1 MPWPDRPWWL
11 PIRLELSLGADQAG
25 DPAEWSWTDVSG
37 DVRPQTIT
45 IRRGRS
51 DEGAQ
56 VQPLSASIDLDNATG
71 DYTPGLPTGAHYP
84 LIRRGVP
91 ARLWVQAGGP
101 HVLVPDA
108 RGAMASTPSSPDL
121 DLDGDL
127 DVRVEVALDRVT
139 AQAKAEDEPL
149 TGGSIAQALIGR
161 YRREPGSLGW
171 RLYLSGV
178 GVPILS
184 WSEDG
189 AIDAAT
195 WHEIFATA
203 AVPAICG
210 QRFGLR
216 ATLDVDNG
224 AGGWTVTF
232 YVGPTVTGPW
242 RQLGQAVHGAEPT
255 VVHNAPEPLRLG
267 DLDPV
272 MAPGAGRWIGIDVRR
287 GIDGEPIAQAD
298 FTQLAPG
305 QTEFVD
311 TVGRPWQLTGSVEVT
326 DWVRRAVGHVDEWAP
341 TWPWGDLSDPATGY
355 QGEATTSITIA
366 GTLRRLGQ
374 GQPPLQSVLRR
385 RIPSQPVLA
394 YWPLEDGPGATQ
406 AASGISEG
414 RPAQISN
421 MRMGA
426 NSGLP
431 SSAPLPTTE
440 AGALLVAPL
449 PTLPDQSLGWRVEM
463 VYYLDELPTERAG
476 WIRVDTSGGGIAQ
489 IVGYIG
495 GNEARIRLLDDEGGI
510 VSENWW
516 GLPSAAQAL
525 AAATSGW
532 CRVRLVAVP
541 MTGGWDYRLWWTPIG
556 TNESWYTN
564 TGFVGAQPFTRPTR
578 LNSLWN
584 TLTNMPIGHVTY
596 VNDPAT
602 DVYGGGTG
610 GPDTAYLGER
620 ALVRMRRLAQ
630 EEQLPISVP
639 GYLTDSPRMGPQRID
654 TLLGLLQECADAD
667 GGILLERR
675 EVAGLQYIATQL
687 LYEQDHR
694 LELSARSNE
703 IASPFSPVL
712 DDQRIRNDVTVRR
725 EGGSEARATDEQSI
739 AESGLYDESVT
750 LNLADDAVLPNIA
763 AWRLHLGT
771 LPGMRYPQLT
781 TDLTIAP
788 QQVLPWLDIDSGSRV
803 RVADLPPQHPQGDV
817 ELMVEGYTETLT
829 PTRWEITAN
838 ASPGSVWDVGEV
850 ESDEYGRVDSDTSV
864 LAAPV
869 DAATSTLIVHT
880 PDSLPWVTAA
890 APLNTNGDFE
900 ESAAGWT
907 GVGATIT
914 RVMSPG
920 DRPLPFTGQWSLHVV
935 PDGVTEHPSAGSDQ
949 APIAPD
955 RLHTLTGWLYSAEPQ
970 LVSLNVNWFDESG
983 TYLSTS
989 SNDQQ
994 LTART
999 WTWFE
1004 ATTRAPAAAA
1014 TANIAPTIPNTP
1026 PVTAELWADELYL
1039 RPTLPGHLPTDLPLT
1054 AQLGG
1059 EHVRVRGI
1067 EPGMWD
1073 SYDRALEGT
1082 WGVADSGPT
1091 WIETGGA
1098 PEDRAVNTAAGLIVL
1113 GAAPTSIRYQ
1123 RLPGQIS
1130 NCEIR
1135 VMTAVSAIATGAAIA
1150 PAVLLRHVTST
1161 DCYRVRLHY
1170 EPGGTLA
1177 ISTARGGTQVGTTTA
1192 VPYRYTAGQGIH
1204 IRIRIDG
1211 QRIRARAWPDG
1222 VLEPTHRWHHDTT
1235 VTTDPI
1241 PAGEVGLTASALTGN
1256 TNAAPVI
1263 GFNAFQIV
1271 SPQRWTV
1278 DRSHN
1283 HVIKPHAAGTPV
1295 TLAQPAIVAW

>member
-11 PIRLELSLGADQAG
+11 PIRLELALGADQAG
-25 DPAEWSWTDVSG
+25 DPAEWSWTDVSD

-101 HVLVPDA
+101 HVLVPDV
-108 RGAMASTPSSPDL
+108 RGAMASTPSSPEL
-121 DLDGDL
+121 DLDSDL

-161 YRREPGSLGW
+161 YLRAPGSLGW

-189 AIDAAT
+189 QIDAAT

-210 QRFGLR
+210 QRVGLR

-242 RQLGQAVHGAEPT
+242 RQLGQAVHGDEPT

-272 MAPGAGRWIGIDVRR
+272 MAPGAGRWIAVDVRN

-298 FTQLAPG
+298 FTQLAPD
-305 QTEFVD
+305 QAEFVD
-311 TVGRPWQLTGSVEVT
+311 TVGRPWQLTGGVEVT

-374 GQPPLQSVLRR
+374 GAPPLQSVLRR

-394 YWPLEDGPGATQ
+394 YWPLEDGVGATQ
-406 AASGISEG
+406 AASGLPDG
-414 RPAQISN
+414 RPAQISGF
-421 MRMGA
+421 RMAA

-431 SSAPLPTTE
+431 SSALLPTTE

-449 PTLPDQSLGWRVEM
+449 PTLPDPSLGWRVEM
-463 VYYLDELPTERAG
+463 VYYLDEVPSERSG

-489 IVGYIG
+489 VVGYIG
-495 GNEARIRLLDDEGGI
+495 GGEARIRLLDDEGSV
-510 VSENWW
+510 VSESWW
-516 GLPSAAQAL
+516 TDATAL
-525 AAATSGW
+525 SVATSGW
-532 CRVRLVAVP
+532 ARVRLVAMP

-556 TNESWYTN
+556 SNANWAVN
-564 TGFVGAQPFTRPTR
+564 TGFNGPQPFTRPTKF
-578 LNSLWN
+578 NSQWN
-584 TLTNMPIGHVTY
+584 ALTNMPVGHVTY
-596 VNDPAT
+596 VNDPSV
-602 DVYGGGTG
+602 DVYGAGSG

-620 ALVRMRRLAQ
+620 AMVRMRRLAQ
-630 EEQLPISVP
+630 EERLPFSVS
-639 GYLTDSPRMGPQRID
+639 GVLTDSPRMGPQRVD
-654 TLLGLLQECADAD
+654 TLLGLLQECAEAD

-675 EVAGLQYIATQL
+675 EVAGLQYLARQL
-687 LYEQDHR
+687 LYEQEHR
-694 LELSARSNE
+694 LELSARQNE
-703 IASPFSPVL
+703 IASPFAPVL
-712 DDQRIRNDVTVRR
+712 DDQRIRNDMTVKR

-750 LNLADDAVLPNIA
+750 LNLADDDVLPDIA

-781 TDLTIAP
+781 THLTIAP
-788 QQVLPWLDIDSGSRV
+788 HQVTPWLDVDSGSRA
-803 RVADLPPQHPQGDV
+803 RVSDLPPQHPQGDV

-829 PTRWEITAN
+829 PARWEITAT

-850 ESDEYGRVDSDTSV
+850 ESDEYGRVDSDTSH
-864 LAAPV
+864 LADPV
-869 DAATSTLIVHT
+869 DATANTLLVHT

-890 APLNTNGDFE
+890 APLNENGDFE
-900 ESAAGWT
+900 ESTAGWI
-907 GVGATIT
+907 GVGATIS
-914 RVMSPG
+914 RVMAPG
-920 DRPLPFTGQWSLHVV
+920 DRPLPHTGQWSLRIV

-949 APIAPD
+949 APVEAD
-955 RLHTLTGWLYSAEPQ
+955 RWYTRSGWMYSTKPLE
-970 LVSLNVNWFDESG
+970 VSLSLNWFAADGSL
-983 TYLSTS
+983 LSTS
-989 SNDQQ
+989 SSDQQ
-994 LTART
+994 LTARE

-1004 ATTRAPAAAA
+1004 ATSRAPAGAT
-1014 TANIAPTIPNTP
+1014 TANLAPTITGVPATDDTIW
-1026 PVTAELWADELYL
+1026 VDELHL
-1039 RPTLPGHLPTDLPLT
+1039 RPMILSESPSDLPLT
-1054 AQLGG
+1054 AELGG
-1059 EHVRVRGI
+1059 EHVRASGI
-1067 EPGMWD
+1067 QPLAWD
-1073 SYDRALEGT
+1073 AFYRTLTGT
-1082 WGVADSGPT
+1082 WGVADSGQA
-1091 WIETGGA
+1091 WIETGGTPA
-1098 PEDRAVNTAAGLIVL
+1098 ERAVNGTT
-1113 GAAPTSIRYQ
+1113 GAIILTSD
-1123 RLPGQIS
+1123 PS
-1130 NCEIR
+1130 AIR
-1135 VMTAVSAIATGAAIA
+1135 VQRTGGPPVGDCEVRAYTAVTPIATGAALTPGIIMRA
-1150 PAVLLRHVTST
+1150 TSAA
-1161 DCYRVRLHY
+1161 DWYRVRLHY
-1170 EPGGTLA
+1170 GTDATLSLS
-1177 ISTARGGTQVGTTTA
+1177 ITRGTTQIGPTIPL
-1192 VPYRYTAGQGIH
+1192 PYTYAAGDGLW
-1204 IRIRIDG
+1204 IRARVDG
-1211 QRIRARAWPDG
+1211 HRVRARAWPG
-1222 VLEPTHRWHHDTT
+1222 SRLEPERWHADET
-1235 VTTDPI
+1235 VGDGLI
-1241 PAGEVGLTASALTGN
+1241 EAGDIGVTASAVAGN
-1256 TNAAPVI
+1256 TNSTPI
-1263 GFNAFQIV
+1263 LGFIDFEVV
-1271 SPQRWTV
+1271 SPQLWTV
-1278 DRSHN
+1278 DRAHN
-1283 HVIKPHAAGTPV
+1283 GVTKPHAVGSAV